1 MDELCIR
8 VESVEEAPRQILLQ
22 TSADWWEEARE
33 IFQEPGARV
42 REPFRV
48 DMEAYRIGQRL
59 LFRGG
64 LAGIVELS
72 CGRCAEPFPHAFAEP
87 VELLLEPATDPG
99 AVPEGGIELDEQD
112 LELGRYAGDELN
124 FAPVVLEILA
134 LVWPMQPLCRED
146 CPGLC
151 QVCGRNLNKESCAC
165 RAEPTNR
172 PFAQLAQLL
181 GRRRV

>member
-8 VESVEEAPRQILLQ
+8 VESVVEGPTQVLLQ
-22 TSADWWEEARE
+22 TSSDWWEGTRD

-64 LAGIVELS
+64 VAGIVELS
-72 CGRCAEPFPHAFAEP
+72 CGRCTEPYPHPFTEP
-87 VELLLEPATDPG
+87 LELLLEPAMDPSV
-99 AVPEGGIELDEQD
+99 VPEGGIELDAQD
-112 LELGRYAGDELN
+112 MELGRYAGDELN
-124 FAPVVLEILA
+124 FEPVVLEILA

-146 CPGLC
+146 CVGLC
-151 QVCGRNLNKESCAC
+151 QVCGVNLNRESCAC
-165 RAEPTNR
+165 RAEPMNR
-172 PFAQLAQLL
+172 PFAQLAKLL
-181 GRRRV
+181 SRRRA

>member
-8 VESVEEAPRQILLQ
+8 VESVVEAPRQILLQ
-22 TSADWWEEARE
+22 TSRDWWEGARE
-33 IFQEPGARV
+33 IFQEPDARA

-64 LAGIVELS
+64 LAGIVELP
-72 CGRCAEPFPHAFAEP
+72 CARCAEPYPHPFAEP
-87 VELLLEPATDPG
+87 LELLLEPATDPS
-99 AVPEGGIELDEQD
+99 AVPEGGIELDAQD

-124 FAPVVLEILA
+124 FEPVVLEILA

-146 CPGLC
+146 CAGLC
-151 QVCGRNLNKESCAC
+151 QVCGRNLNRESCAC
-165 RAEPTNR
+165 RAEPTIR
-172 PFAQLAQLL
+172 PFAQLAKLL
-181 GRRRV
+181 GRRRA